1 MLDHTIDHAHRQA
14 EAMERDAKAID
25 DRLAALGVPADWMG
39 RRRGLGQL
47 RNPYSK
53 AFGNLTAQAIL
64 EQKDRGLAF
73 WLAQREGTTISGVD
87 YAAAERQQQQADS
100 LRRMQE
106 NTAALRAQNQAR
118 NQRYERERTHG
129 RWTSE
134 GKWVS

>member
-14 EAMERDAKAID
+14 EALERDAKLID
-25 DRLAALGVPADWMG
+25 DRLAALGVPADWMS

-47 RNPYSK
+47 RNPYGS
-53 AFGNLTAQAIL
+53 AFNNMTVRGIL
-64 EQKDRGLAF
+64 EQKDRSLAY

-87 YAAAERQQQQADS
+87 YQAAERQQQQANS

-134 GKWVS
+134 GKWV

>member
-25 DRLAALGVPADWMG
+25 DRLAALGVSADWMN

-47 RNPYSK
+47 RNPYSS
-53 AFGNLTAQAIL
+53 AFNNMTVRGIL
-64 EQKDRGLAF
+64 EQKDRSLAF

-87 YAAAERQQQQADS
+87 YQATERQQQQAES

-134 GKWVS
+134 GKWV

>member
-14 EAMERDAKAID
+14 EAMERDARQID
-25 DRLAALGVPADWMG
+25 ERLASLGVPADWLN

-53 AFGNLTAQAIL
+53 AFTNLTAQAIL
-64 EQKDRGLAF
+64 EQKDRSLAF
-73 WLAQREGTTISGVD
+73 WLAQREGTSISGVD
-87 YAAAERQQQQADS
+87 YHDADRQQQQAES

-106 NTAALRAQNQAR
+106 NTSALRSQNHAR
-118 NQRYERERTHG
+118 NQRYERERTRG